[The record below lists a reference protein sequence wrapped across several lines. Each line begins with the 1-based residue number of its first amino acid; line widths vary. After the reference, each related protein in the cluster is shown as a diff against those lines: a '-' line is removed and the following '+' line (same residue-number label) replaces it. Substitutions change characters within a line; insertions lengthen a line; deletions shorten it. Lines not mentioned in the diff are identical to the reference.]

1 MIWSWW
7 HYRHT
12 QCFEI
17 WRKIAILG
25 NHTVCLRGSK
35 ISIERVLTFFFSN
48 RSNYY
53 QVYCTIF
60 QIFLTHCAFNPLGSG
75 YSMTMFN
82 AVYYAQRSH
91 STTTQYINVWKGSD
105 FHCRFFSV
113 WTSSFVMWLK
123 YQKHQLKSV
132 WRTHNSK
139 YYLWCSVRVYCI
151 LCNLQRNVMADGGW
165 QIYYECFFKKRIKYF
180 YFLTYNCRFRDC
192 FNKQLVI
199 IYQGLQKDYLTEFE

>member
-25 NHTVCLRGSK
+25 NSSSVSLRSSK
-35 ISIERVLTFFFSN
+35 FNLRFLHSFLN

-60 QIFLTHCAFNPLGSG
+60 QIFLDHCAFNPLGSG

-151 LCNLQRNVMADGGW
+151 LCNLQRNVMANSGW
-165 QIYYECFFKKRIKYF
+165 QIYYECFF
-180 YFLTYNCRFRDC
+180 
-192 FNKQLVI
+192 
-199 IYQGLQKDYLTEFE
+199 